1 MDKRKKIIM
10 SFPPFKC
17 IFLSVLE
24 YLKLHVPNYVV
35 LIFFT
40 LDKKKDKKCHYTF
53 MIFSDVIKA
62 TKLLD

>member
-40 LDKKKDKKCHYTF
+40 LDKKKIKN
-53 MIFSDVIKA
+53 VIIH
-62 TKLLD
+62 L